1 MDELIDMGVGT
12 VILSY
17 EDRAFIKEH
26 KALIDHY
33 RTVAAAL
40 QASLVNRLRARY
52 GVDIDREDWELDIER
67 GILTRRTDRDT
78 DVSRDVGVDV
88 DMGMYDG
95 TTTD

>member
-1 MDELIDMGVGT
+1 MDA

-33 RTVAAAL
+33 RTIAAAL
-40 QASLVNRLRARY
+40 QAVLVNRLLVGY
-52 GVDIDREDWELDIER
+52 GIDIELEDWELDIDR
-67 GILTRRTDRDT
+67 GILTRRTNRDAG
-78 DVSRDVGVDV
+78 VGVPV
-88 DMGMYDG
+88 DMDMYDG